1 MPSCKWSRKENAG
14 NQQPVLMVGYTL
26 DGISNQKQTKWLSW
40 NVDGGVRGF
49 DLARNPG
56 LSNTT
61 EYGAGEFP
69 FPTIPLAGTWTQ
81 SASKASSLIRSHK
94 TEESYP
100 DLSNLGS
107 ELERA
112 QGERDKANLDR
123 DQAILG
129 RDQAKL
135 EPGQASLDWALM
147 RAEREQEHKLQ
158 ESEANCDRIKLEIK
172 RLQRKQQEVAS
183 GKERKVK
190 TMTDPLTTRLKPESR
205 MEVDEAPRSSGR
217 VVV

>member
-26 DGISNQKQTKWLSW
+26 DGISNQKQTRWLSW
-40 NVDGGVRGF
+40 NVDRGVRGF

-56 LSNTT
+56 LCNTT
-61 EYGAGEFP
+61 EYGAGEPP
-69 FPTIPLAGTWTQ
+69 FPTKPLAGTGTQ

-112 QGERDKANLDR
+112 QEERDKANLDR

-129 RDQAKL
+129 RDPAKL
-135 EPGQASLDWALM
+135 ERDQAIPEPGQAILDRDLM

-158 ESEANCDRIKLEIK
+158 ENEANSDQIKLEIE

-183 GKERKVK
+183 GKG
-190 TMTDPLTTRLKPESR
+190 
-205 MEVDEAPRSSGR
+205 GR
-217 VVV
+217 